1 MPVGSGQHV
10 DVQARMIMAAVT
22 WPLSIAWTKRQEDL
36 AVGNRHD
43 LGSYRFTRSTRRR
56 PLVEFVAL

>member
-22 WPLSIAWTKRQEDL
+22 WPLSIAWARIGIWPMKSGTTHAL
-36 AVGNRHD
+36 AASLDHLIGAEQD
-43 LGSYRFTRSTRRR
+43 
-56 PLVEFVAL
+56 